1 MERGD
6 VFRIRR
12 RHLLWSWAFLLLL
25 LALTL
30 VGPAL
35 LAFEGQHYPNLD
47 SLLFPYL
54 LAGFIFALWWTY
66 CYRLTT
72 SIKLMEDYFILKK
85 FGHRPARYPYM
96 AILGR
101 NERYELGRGRP
112 FNELTVYLADN
123 WFAIRSNEFIDYDP
137 LKDYFT
143 QYGQPVPYRTV
154 FTLTERNRFRWL
166 IGGLA
171 LLIGAAIAF
180 GFVAHNPA
188 DPTPARMVSITG
200 TVSDIRENKHRGTL
214 KGVTIGLRA
223 FPSFLFYVSRRN
235 YDVRLGTLASA
246 LTLSQPVTLLIWQS
260 DFRKKLRKTEPLT
273 FGDKYVDYNQ
283 IIAFGVN
290 QGDSVDILTPSSV
303 FEPTHTNPL
312 LRTILLSFLLLLCWT
327 GLVYTGRQ
335 TVLRPG

>member
-1 MERGD
+1 MERED
-6 VFRIRR
+6 VFRIKRR
-12 RHLLWSWAFLLLL
+12 YLFWHRAFLLFFLIW
-25 LALTL
+25 ATGFTL
-30 VGPAL
+30 SNVSGSWYSDLNDRPFIYMITGPVC
-35 LAFEGQHYPNLD
+35 GMWS
-47 SLLFPYL
+47 SLV
-54 LAGFIFALWWTY
+54 
-66 CYRLTT
+66 YRLTT
-72 SIKLMEDYFILKK
+72 SIELMEDHFILKK
-85 FGHRPARYPYM
+85 FGHKPARYPYT
-96 AILGR
+96 AILGH
-101 NERYELGRGRP
+101 NERHELGRGGP

-123 WFAIRSNEFIDYDP
+123 WFAIRSNEFTDYDP

-166 IGGLA
+166 LGGLA

-180 GFVAHNPA
+180 GFVAHNPS

-200 TVSDIRENKHRGTL
+200 TVSGIRENKDKGTL

-223 FPSFLFYVSRRN
+223 FPGFAFYVSRRN
-235 YDVRLGTLASA
+235 YDVRLETLASA
-246 LTLSQPVTLLIWQS
+246 LTLSRPVTLLIRQS

-290 QGDSVDILTPSSV
+290 QGDSVDILTPNPV
-303 FEPTHTNPL
+303 YEPTHTNPL

-327 GLVYTGRQ
+327 GWVYVDRQ
-335 TVLRPG
+335 AVLR